1 MTERPIEQPRR
12 FAFPG
17 DGASA
22 ALARLVEV
30 LGEDAIFVFA
40 SGASD
45 KDVWGALTQRRAS
58 AHTGAIHGQPHAR
71 MLTQFDAWVID
82 MARAMAPVSPPAWI
96 PMMGVVREKITLEIG
111 ARGLRSLFSSKPS
124 EREVERVRRYGA
136 LAVRTLRAVFS
147 ADGPID
153 AEEAT
158 TLAAVVAALGLPEGD
173 ANGLLTEA
181 PLKPE
186 TLDVYG
192 ELDHTVARAIIRGA
206 WLAAAA
212 DGIDPRE
219 EQVIRVVADK
229 TAIASVEVEAGR
241 RDALESVEAR
251 SKLGAAAVDGV
262 RFVLSGLRLDLGV
275 RIAALVGALTVP
287 RRWRSDVLASVGQ
300 GAPVTLA
307 RRHAGL
313 GASERTSVLGI
324 AWAAALIDDPT
335 VARRALLQSRW
346 EKFAADLG
354 DDDPHAAHLV
364 ERWILDALA
373 NWAGSWS

>member
-1 MTERPIEQPRR
+1 
-12 FAFPG
+12 
-17 DGASA
+17 
-22 ALARLVEV
+22 
-30 LGEDAIFVFA
+30 
-40 SGASD
+40 
-45 KDVWGALTQRRAS
+45 
-58 AHTGAIHGQPHAR
+58 
-71 MLTQFDAWVID
+71 
-82 MARAMAPVSPPAWI
+82 
-96 PMMGVVREKITLEIG
+96 
-111 ARGLRSLFSSKPS
+111 
-124 EREVERVRRYGA
+124 
-136 LAVRTLRAVFS
+136 LRAVFS